1 MTDFEKMTK
10 MAEEIGELRA
20 YVKLAREII
29 EKSEPENLYTKIS
42 KKIWLEQAVPLIE
55 EQERE
60 AEEWLNEV

>member
-10 MAEEIGELRA
+10 MAEEIGKLRA

-42 KKIWLEQAVPLIE
+42 KKTWLEQAVPLIE

-60 AEEWLNEV
+60 AEEWLNG